1 MDWGIVESVLRCQP
15 GSPVQAG
22 FALIGAAAGLVTIAA
37 GGYRLWRGCIRVQI
51 LLQRGV
57 LQKPCETKVD
67 AAPMQVITIARSAF
81 TLQLLASIRT
91 EHRPTTSEASHT
103 SNGVGSLTQLTTG
116 AARCKSSQ
124 SIVKRA
130 VPLKDTTSIGIPLA
144 ATHQVVNRAARPSL
158 SVDGDWGRDRCRTP

>member
-81 TLQLLASIRT
+81 TLQL
-91 EHRPTTSEASHT
+91 
-103 SNGVGSLTQLTTG
+103 
-116 AARCKSSQ
+116 
-124 SIVKRA
+124 
-130 VPLKDTTSIGIPLA
+130 
-144 ATHQVVNRAARPSL
+144 
-158 SVDGDWGRDRCRTP
+158 